1 MNGDSTRSPSPSAPG
16 RTIDIELGQHEV
28 ITVELDKL
36 DTDPADLIDLLT
48 EGQCKVSIWTRLAV
62 EYWRKGMLD
71 GAEKIARAGKEC
83 MCLLSFQTYLQFPTT
98 LCNRCSA

>member
-1 MNGDSTRSPSPSAPG
+1 MNGDSARSPSPSAPG

-36 DTDPADLIDLLT
+36 DTDSSDLIDLLT

-62 EYWRKGMLD
+62 EYWRKGMID
-71 GAEKIARAGKEC
+71 AAEKIAQAGREC
-83 MCLLSFQTYLQFPTT
+83 TNLLLLRRHLRIP
-98 LCNRCSA
+98 

>member
-1 MNGDSTRSPSPSAPG
+1 MNGDPARSPSPSAPG

-36 DTDPADLIDLLT
+36 DADPSDLIDLLT

-71 GAEKIARAGKEC
+71 AGEKIARAGKEC
-83 MCLLSFQTYLQFPTT
+83 MYLLSFRRYV
-98 LCNRCSA
+98 RH